1 MVPSDGM
8 RMHFVIQETTYLPQK
23 VGEVIY
29 LYKPSPSAKLE
40 YECHSLLSCLVKI
53 PGQAGSVDLVIRCL
67 FPPPLSP
74 PPLCFLFCMYPLS
87 VHFVLMECPVLYQ
100 ALAFS
105 WHQGQCLLLS
115 SEDFPSH
122 LYENLGHLLTWVWT
136 IDLSRDWWMGIGK
149 AVECLLGRNIYF

>member
-1 MVPSDGM
+1 MMVPSDGM

-67 FPPPLSP
+67 FPPPF
-74 PPLCFLFCMYPLS
+74 PLLLYASYSVCILS
-87 VHFVLMECPVLYQ
+87 VSILF
-100 ALAFS
+100 
-105 WHQGQCLLLS
+105 
-115 SEDFPSH
+115 
-122 LYENLGHLLTWVWT
+122 
-136 IDLSRDWWMGIGK
+136 
-149 AVECLLGRNIYF
+149 